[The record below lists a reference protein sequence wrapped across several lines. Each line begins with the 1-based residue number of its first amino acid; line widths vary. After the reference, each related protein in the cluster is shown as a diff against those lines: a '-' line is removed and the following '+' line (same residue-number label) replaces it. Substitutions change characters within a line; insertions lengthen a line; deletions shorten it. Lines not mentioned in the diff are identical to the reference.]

1 VTYTWKVD
9 STAPQLGNLP
19 QGGDLGCNPSV
30 LPTCSRDVVAKD
42 DCDGDLTASVV
53 CTPGQIVSNG
63 NCSRTQTFTYTVKD
77 SCGNEASAQVTY
89 TWKEDTTAPVLGN
102 LPLGSDLGCNPKTL
116 PACSSDVVA
125 KDECDGDLTAS
136 VVCTPG
142 TITGNGD
149 CRRSQI
155 FTYTVKDSC
164 GNEASA
170 QVTYS
175 WKEDTTA
182 PVLSKLPKGGDL
194 GCNPKKLPTCAR
206 GVLATDNCDGNLT
219 ASVVCTPGQIVSNG
233 NCSRT
238 QTFTYSV
245 KDSCGNEA
253 SAQVTYTWKED
264 TTAPV
269 IVCPKV
275 QSPIECPA
283 SPVFTR
289 PTVTDNCDPNPTL
302 TFQDVTKFDRE
313 DRDGRKGSKGD
324 KDDDDNSRFGKKGYR
339 ITRTWKATDAC
350 GNTACCIQTIVVRDT
365 TPPAVTWPS
374 DVKLTCKDCNI
385 RPENTG
391 FPVATDACCP
401 PKVTY
406 KDCIKG
412 NCPKYVER
420 TWTVTDGVN
429 TVRHLQIIRCTP
441 AKGICGTVCSPYT
454 IDDDGIFKRIGKK
467 DCRIELKDDRG
478 RVLHRCNTDSDGCYS
493 CDYTWSG
500 KPCKLYLTVTPRD
513 CKPQMR
519 EITVKSGECFEVNFE
534 MP

>member
-1 VTYTWKVD
+1 
-9 STAPQLGNLP
+9 
-19 QGGDLGCNPSV
+19 
-30 LPTCSRDVVAKD
+30 
-42 DCDGDLTASVV
+42 VV
-53 CTPGQIVSNG
+53 CTAGLVIENG

-89 TWKEDTTAPVLGN
+89 TWKVDTTAPQLGN
-102 LPLGSDLGCNPKTL
+102 LPLGSDLGCNPSVL
-116 PACSSDVVA
+116 PVCSREVVA
-125 KDECDGDLTAS
+125 KDDCDGD
-136 VVCTPG
+136 
-142 TITGNGD
+142 
-149 CRRSQI
+149 
-155 FTYTVKDSC
+155 
-164 GNEASA
+164 
-170 QVTYS
+170 
-175 WKEDTTA
+175 
-182 PVLSKLPKGGDL
+182 
-194 GCNPKKLPTCAR
+194 
-206 GVLATDNCDGNLT
+206 LT

-454 IDDDGIFKRIGKK
+454 IDDDGIFKRNGKK

>member
-1 VTYTWKVD
+1 M
-9 STAPQLGNLP
+9 
-19 QGGDLGCNPSV
+19 
-30 LPTCSRDVVAKD
+30 
-42 DCDGDLTASVV
+42 
-53 CTPGQIVSNG
+53 
-63 NCSRTQTFTYTVKD
+63 
-77 SCGNEASAQVTY
+77 TY

-102 LPLGSDLGCNPKTL
+102 LPQGSDLGCNPKTL
-116 PACSSDVVA
+116 PTCSTAVTA
-125 KDECDGDLTAS
+125 KDNCDGDLTAS

-182 PVLSKLPKGGDL
+182 PVLSKLPQGGDL

-233 NCSRT
+233 DCSRT
-238 QTFTYSV
+238 QTFTYTV

-283 SPVFTR
+283 SPVFTT
-289 PTVTDNCDPNPTL
+289 PTVTDNCDRNPTL
-302 TFQDVTKFDRE
+302 TFKDVTKT
-313 DRDGRKGSKGD
+313 DGDNQGNGKGKN
-324 KDDDDNSRFGKKGYR
+324 DDSCSKGYR
-339 ITRTWKATDAC
+339 ITRTWTATDAC

-365 TPPAVTWPS
+365 TPPAVTWPC

-391 FPVATDACCP
+391 FPVATDACGT

-406 KDCIKG
+406 TDCIKG

-441 AKGICGTVCSPYT
+441 AKGICGIVCSPYT
-454 IDDDGIFKRIGKK
+454 IDDDGICKRDGKK
-467 DCRIELKDDRG
+467 DCQIELKDDKG
-478 RVLHRCNTDSDGCYS
+478 CVLHRCNTDSNGCYS

>member
-1 VTYTWKVD
+1 M
-9 STAPQLGNLP
+9 
-19 QGGDLGCNPSV
+19 
-30 LPTCSRDVVAKD
+30 
-42 DCDGDLTASVV
+42 
-53 CTPGQIVSNG
+53 
-63 NCSRTQTFTYTVKD
+63 KD

-89 TWKEDTTAPVLGN
+89 TWKVDTTAPVLGN
-102 LPLGSDLGCNPKTL
+102 LPQGGDLGCNPSAL
-116 PACSSDVVA
+116 PTCSRDVVA

-136 VVCTPG
+136 VVCTAG
-142 TITGNGD
+142 LVIENGN
-149 CRRSQI
+149 CSRSQI

-182 PVLSKLPKGGDL
+182 PVLSKLPKGSDL

-206 GVLATDNCDGNLT
+206 GVVATDNCDGNLT

-233 NCSRT
+233 DCSRT

-302 TFQDVTKFDRE
+302 TFQDVIKFDRE
-313 DRDGRKGSKGD
+313 DRDGRKGGKGD

-365 TPPAVTWPS
+365 TPPAVIWPR
-374 DVKLTCKDCNI
+374 DVKLPCKDCDI
-385 RPENTG
+385 RPANTG

-441 AKGICGTVCSPYT
+441 AKGICGIVCSPYT
-454 IDDDGIFKRIGKK
+454 IDDDGICKRDGKK
-467 DCRIELKDDRG
+467 DCRIELKDDKG
-478 RVLHRCNTDSDGCYS
+478 RVLRRCNTDSDGCYS

-519 EITVKSGECFEVNFE
+519 EITVKSGECFEINFE